1 LANPSIKAILSK
13 LSLSL
18 SLSDSL
24 FDLRRGVVFTIL
36 DTVTTLSRNEQ
47 FESFSNTFRQHQ
59 LVESVV
65 INEYYLPGDEQE
77 VYVGHLVTLTLYLKT
92 CVMRVYVCMV
102 ILADGLMC
110 V

>member
-1 LANPSIKAILSK
+1 
-13 LSLSL
+13 
-18 SLSDSL
+18 
-24 FDLRRGVVFTIL
+24 
-36 DTVTTLSRNEQ
+36 
-47 FESFSNTFRQHQ
+47 
-59 LVESVV
+59 VESVV

-77 VYVGHLVTLTLYLKT
+77 VYVGHLVTRTLYLKT